1 MKTEKA
7 EKVESRRLEAE
18 KVQTEEMQVKGIQ
31 EEGVQVKGMKIEEA
45 ELEKMVQHQMRIIR
59 QGAEALIGEEKHFY
73 GKALKYQVWN
83 GPQCTGPA
91 SGACGGTEKIKAD
104 AEAGASH
111 YYCYRGL
118 YRKNR
123 GSDGKK
129 QGEKSVV

>member
-59 QGAEALIGEEKHFY
+59 QGAEALIGEEELE
-73 GKALKYQVWN
+73 GKIRRSIF
-83 GPQCTGPA
+83 TGKPLN
-91 SGACGGTEKIKAD
+91 IKFGMDPSAPD
-104 AEAGASH
+104 LHLGHAV
-111 YYCYRGL
+111 GL

-123 GSDGKK
+123 GSDGEE